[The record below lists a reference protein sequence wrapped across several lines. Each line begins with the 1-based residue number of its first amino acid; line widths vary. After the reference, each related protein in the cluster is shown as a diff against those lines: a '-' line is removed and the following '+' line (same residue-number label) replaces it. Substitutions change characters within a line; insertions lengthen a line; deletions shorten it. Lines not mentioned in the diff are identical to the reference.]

1 MIQVSLEKHIEN
13 AQRDIVRPVH
23 DFRRILVNNSC
34 LIASQT
40 YKMEFVGFVDYHIF
54 LKRKWL
60 FTDFASKMKLTK
72 LTSLHLLLRLD
83 TVSPAAVLCWEFAK
97 N

>member
-34 LIASQT
+34 LIAQQT
-40 YKMEFVGFVDYHIF
+40 NKVEFAGFMDYHNF

-60 FTDFASKMKLTK
+60 LTDFASEMKLTK
-72 LTSLHLLLRLD
+72 LTSLHLLLHLE
-83 TVSPAAVLCWEFAK
+83 TVGSAAVLC
-97 N
+97 